1 MLSLPSMGRCMCS
14 EENCWLGSR
23 ETATCTLLLLLLVKV
38 CYAPKLLSPSIA
50 SERNTNIH
58 TLKQTRHPNH
68 EPCHLPPNLQLPES
82 GPQWS
87 LSKTLSTS
95 SPAAAA
101 PTCQLSPKPVDSGRS
116 RLRLPPGRSS
126 HPPILQHHS
135 QNRAATTAPPQTATP
150 SCSST
155 PDVLPAAACGIS
167 GLSTLDRNPGPD
179 YLKLLGLREEAQ
191 ACVLRP
197 AKFGGWV
204 VSMAKRRLVGL

>member
-50 SERNTNIH
+50 SETL
-58 TLKQTRHPNH
+58 TSTPLKQTRLLNH
-68 EPCHLPPNLQLPES
+68 EPRHRPPKLQLHES

-87 LSKTLSTS
+87 LSTTLSTS

-101 PTCQLSPKPVDSGRS
+101 PTCQLSPKTADSGPS